1 MDINWDDFN
10 YDDVNWN
17 EIIKRYLNNS
27 DDSQFRINYNEDGSI
42 GGFDPNIWYQPE
54 NYKLDKEELEKCDK
68 FITSEEAIYY
78 ENTHLY
84 ESLCGLTDMPSNKSK
99 RILENDNIFHSG
111 KEKIIEELISYFE
124 ELEEYEKCAKL
135 IKLLK

>member
-1 MDINWDDFN
+1 
-10 YDDVNWN
+10 
-17 EIIKRYLNNS
+17 
-27 DDSQFRINYNEDGSI
+27 
-42 GGFDPNIWYQPE
+42 
-54 NYKLDKEELEKCDK
+54 
-68 FITSEEAIYY
+68 
-78 ENTHLY
+78 
-84 ESLCGLTDMPSNKSK
+84 MPSNKSK